1 MVSEA
6 LLKLANN
13 RLVDHLE
20 KCHLFSD
27 FQYDFR
33 SSQSNA
39 DLVTVVSERISRA
52 FNKPGAT

>member
-6 LLKLANN
+6 LLELAND

-20 KCHLFSD
+20 KCRLFSD

-39 DLVTVVSERISRA
+39 DLVTVVSEGISRA